1 MAHASKRLS
10 RRDIRRPDQFVTLT
24 GRFFHFVTHYRT
36 HFIAAAAAIII
47 ILLGLWGWEAYGA
60 RQNRLAARE
69 YGSALGLYHEG
80 RYLQAVEAFV
90 RLRSYSASPYSRL
103 AILYQAKSYLALE
116 NPVKAAATLEEL
128 LQRERKETLL
138 RQIGLL
144 TLASLQERTGRC
156 KEAVSRFAEAEK
168 IAGPFKDDAL
178 LGKARCSLQNQ
189 DPKGALDSYRQYLT
203 SYPGGDRVSE
213 VSLKIQEIE
222 AKIGPGSSGK

>member
-10 RRDIRRPDQFVTLT
+10 RRDIRRPDQFVALT
-24 GRFFHFVTHYRT
+24 GRFFHFVTHYKT

-47 ILLGLWGWEAYGA
+47 ILLGLWGWEAYHP

-69 YGSALGLYHEG
+69 YGSALSLYHEG
-80 RYLQAVEAFV
+80 KYLQAVDAFV
-90 RLRSYSASPYSRL
+90 RLKSYSASSYSRL
-103 AILYQAKSYLALE
+103 AILYQANSYLALE
-116 NPVKAAATLEEL
+116 DPLKAIATLEEL
-128 LQRERKETLL
+128 LQRERKETFL

-178 LGKARCSLQNQ
+178 LGKARCSLQIQ
-189 DPKGALDSYRQYLT
+189 DPKGALASYRQYLT
-203 SYPGGDRVSE
+203 SYPGGDRASE

>member
-47 ILLGLWGWEAYGA
+47 ILLGLWGWEAYAA

-69 YGSALGLYHEG
+69 YGSALSLYHEG
-80 RYLQAVEAFV
+80 RYLQAVDAFV
-90 RLRSYSASPYSRL
+90 RLRSYSASSYSRL

-128 LQRERKETLL
+128 LQRERKETFL

-178 LGKARCSLQNQ
+178 LGKARCSLQIQ

-203 SYPGGDRVSE
+203 NYPGSE
-213 VSLKIQEIE
+213 RSGEISLRIQEVE
-222 AKIGPGSSGK
+222 AKIGPGSTGK

>member
-10 RRDIRRPDQFVTLT
+10 RRDIRRPDQFVALT
-24 GRFFHFVTHYRT
+24 GRFFHFVTHYKT
-36 HFIAAAAAIII
+36 NFIAAAAAIII
-47 ILLGLWGWEAYGA
+47 ILLGLWGWEAYHT

-69 YGSALGLYHEG
+69 YGSALSLYHEG
-80 RYLQAVEAFV
+80 KYLQAVDAFV
-90 RLRSYSASPYSRL
+90 RLKSYSASSYSRL
-103 AILYQAKSYLALE
+103 AILYQANSYLALE
-116 NPVKAAATLEEL
+116 DPLKAIATLEEL
-128 LQRERKETLL
+128 LQRERKETFL

-178 LGKARCSLQNQ
+178 LGKARCSLQNS
-189 DPKGALDSYRQYLT
+189 DLKEALNSYRQYLT
-203 SYPGGDRVSE
+203 NYPGSE
-213 VSLKIQEIE
+213 RSGEISLRIQEVE